1 MIEWKVEEIK
11 APIFDDNGKE
21 TGIWEGY
28 AVRKISHPSRHC
40 FECRDKTN
48 ADMLC
53 DFLNKNFS
61 DDLYNWKL
69 LLNQLEAD
77 EKALAKI
84 DDEYKKQEMDIL
96 QNTDFEKLYNGK
108 NNEKIRKAH
117 VKKELKHMAEDK
129 KNLELKIEH
138 TKKEISYLKAAT
150 YRKTELMRLR

>member
-1 MIEWKVEEIK
+1 MIEWKVEEVK
-11 APIFDDNGKE
+11 APIFDENGRE

-28 AVRKISHPSRHC
+28 AVKKISHQSRYC

-53 DFLNKNFS
+53 EFLNDNFS
-61 DDLYNWKL
+61 DDLHQWKL
-69 LLNQLEAD
+69 LLNQLKDD

-96 QNTDFEKLYNGK
+96 QNTNFEKLYNGK

-117 VKKELKHMAEDK
+117 VKKELKPMAEDK

-150 YRKTELMRLR
+150 YRKTELMRLK